1 MSLMKRW
8 RRTRSWAALGAVVLL
23 LCAADPGSGEA
34 GATGKRDSALD
45 SGIGKP
51 VRLSLKI
58 SGAKKRKRQVSFYKS
73 VARQAN
79 IRSTAGVSRSP
90 SSGR

>member
-1 MSLMKRW
+1 MERGD
-8 RRTRSWAALGAVVLL
+8 RTRTWAALAAVLFL

-34 GATGKRDSALD
+34 VPPREGGPALD
-45 SGIGKP
+45 SGGAKS

-73 VARQAN
+73 VARQAKL
-79 IRSTAGVSRSP
+79 RSTFDRSP
-90 SSGR
+90 SSGQ

>member
-1 MSLMKRW
+1 MNLMERGI
-8 RRTRSWAALGAVVLL
+8 RTRPWAALAAVLL
-23 LCAADPGSGEA
+23 LLCTAYPGSGEA
-34 GATGKRDSALD
+34 GSFRGGGPALD
-45 SGIGKP
+45 SGGAKS

-73 VARQAN
+73 VARQAK
-79 IRSTAGVSRSP
+79 IRPTVSRTP

>member
-1 MSLMKRW
+1 MERGY
-8 RRTRSWAALGAVVLL
+8 RTWAALVAVSLL
-23 LCAADPGSGEA
+23 LCVADHGPSEA
-34 GATGKRDSALD
+34 GSMR
-45 SGIGKP
+45 SGNPAFESVGVKS

-73 VARQAN
+73 VARQAM
-79 IRSTAGVSRSP
+79 IRATGRNP